1 LRSVVRKSGKP
12 DLRWGEV
19 DLLARS
25 QRNTL

>member
-1 LRSVVRKSGKP
+1 LPGFVRKSGKP
-12 DLRWGEV
+12 DLRRGEV